1 MANMQLT
8 YDSKVLEIKQRKE
21 TDQEK
26 RSILSRK
33 EYKEF
38 INKNNF
44 SESEVIMFS
53 KSIKMYSGVVVGR
66 LQHYKYVGFDQ
77 LTNSKAKYYFFI

>member
-1 MANMQLT
+1 MTNMQLT

-21 TDQEK
+21 IDQEK

-53 KSIKMYSGVVVGR
+53 KSIKMHSGVVVGR
-66 LQHYKYVGFDQ
+66 VRHCKYVGFDQ
-77 LTNSKAKYYFFI
+77 LTNSKAKYYFVI